1 MNTIGKQATLTLFG
15 ESHGRA
21 IGCVLDGLPSGEAIE
36 LEQVHLEM
44 ARRAPGRNQLSTAR
58 KEYDA
63 FEIESGYFNGYT
75 TGTPLCAMIYNTDH
89 RSADYDQLR
98 PVMRPGH
105 ADYSGKIRYG
115 SFNDYRGGG
124 HFSGRITAPLV
135 FAGAVASQIIT
146 RRGITIGAHIQ
157 QIATVQDRPFQP
169 LGENPETL
177 QALRQQA
184 LPFLDPQKGDA
195 AKKAILDAKGD
206 LDSVGGII
214 ECQILGLAA
223 GLGDPFFDSLESQI
237 SHMMFSIPAVKGIE
251 FGDGFSFASLRGSY
265 ANDSFYYD
273 DTGAVKTRTNHNG
286 GINGGITNGMAVNF
300 RIVVKPTPS
309 ISKKQDT
316 IDTDTKKNC
325 DLVIKGRHD
334 PCIVQRAVPVVE
346 AATAWT
352 LLDVLMQEWGRHV
365 HETH

>member
-58 KEYDA
+58 KEGDA

-98 PVMRPGH
+98 HVMRPGH

-214 ECQILGLAA
+214 
-223 GLGDPFFDSLESQI
+223 
-237 SHMMFSIPAVKGIE
+237 AV
-251 FGDGFSFASLRGSY
+251 SY
-265 ANDSFYYD
+265 
-273 DTGAVKTRTNHNG
+273 THLTLPTN
-286 GINGGITNGMAVNF
+286 
-300 RIVVKPTPS
+300 
-309 ISKKQDT
+309 
-316 IDTDTKKNC
+316 
-325 DLVIKGRHD
+325 
-334 PCIVQRAVPVVE
+334 
-346 AATAWT
+346 
-352 LLDVLMQEWGRHV
+352 
-365 HETH
+365 

>member
-1 MNTIGKQATLTLFG
+1 MNTIGKQATITLFG

-36 LEQVHLEM
+36 LDKVRHEM
-44 ARRAPGRNQLSTAR
+44 ARRAPGKNQLATAR
-58 KEYDA
+58 KESDA

-89 RSADYDQLR
+89 HSQDYDVLR
-98 PVMRPGH
+98 HVMRPGH

-115 SFNDYRGGG
+115 GFNDYRGGG

-135 FAGAVASQIIT
+135 FAGAVADQIIA
-146 RRGITIGAHIQ
+146 RRGITIGAHIK
-157 QIATVQDRPFQP
+157 QIATVTDRPFNP
-169 LGENPETL
+169 LGETKETL
-177 QALRQQA
+177 QSLREHT
-184 LPFLDPQKGDA
+184 LPFLDSEKGDEA
-195 AKKAILDAKGD
+195 AKVILDAKND

-214 ECQILGLAA
+214 ECQILGLEA
-223 GLGDPFFDSLESQI
+223 GLGDPFFDSLESQL

-251 FGDGFSFASLRGSY
+251 FGEGFSFATLRGSE

-273 DTGAVKTRTNHNG
+273 ESGAVKTRTNHNG
-286 GINGGITNGMAVNF
+286 GINGGITNGMAINF
-300 RIVVKPTPS
+300 SIVVKPTSS
-309 ISKKQDT
+309 ISKEQQT
-316 IDTDTKKNC
+316 IDTDTKENC

-346 AATAWT
+346 AATAWI
-352 LLDVLMQEWGRHV
+352 LLDVLMQEWGRHD
-365 HETH
+365 HGLR